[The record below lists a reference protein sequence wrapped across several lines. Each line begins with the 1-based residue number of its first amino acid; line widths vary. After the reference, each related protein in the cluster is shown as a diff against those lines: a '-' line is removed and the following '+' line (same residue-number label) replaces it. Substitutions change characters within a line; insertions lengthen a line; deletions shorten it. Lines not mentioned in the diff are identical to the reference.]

1 MAMDEKKLSMYL
13 AGTLKVIF
21 DGLNS
26 ALSHGGT
33 NYTLVSYDGHDF
45 IRESMGD
52 DGKINES
59 LLSRN
64 IGKTVDCSP
73 FMRDKLIAEFERQK
87 VTFAAIETVEPTK
100 DGGVANW
107 CYFATHKSD
116 RDKVDHIIMD
126 LNMMKGEQQME
137 PSAFLAYT
145 AEKNINIRG
154 IQGVEPEIYETMLK
168 EKSLDFPFCAI
179 KNSYGSY
186 DIRIPEQEDIK
197 LHDAIVNAVVLC
209 SAHTRTNIIERS
221 RDRREQINDA
231 VSKIMDSRKAFVI
244 MDGQSPD
251 HYIRTDSTGFHS
263 IVRTDAGEKELD
275 YVERTSPN
283 YQTKA
288 YNILHD
294 YGSFEKM
301 IATDKDIEQQMQKVR
316 DKASLQKEPDINI
329 KVEYY
334 KRSMSE
340 HIRESIERDYLGRL
354 KDNEVRFHAA
364 IDHAAIIGDDA
375 QKGDLEGDLQLN
387 GRALKGAVEESS
399 IDLSDLNGEAFSLQ
413 FCETVLGTR
422 AEENPDARLLL
433 EDEAMANEGLKE
445 LAQEPPKIKQA
456 VINEIRQTIEEVRMM
471 DYEITV
477 LDRGEFALEVE
488 SKENAF
494 VEISTDER
502 EM

>member
-1 MAMDEKKLSMYL
+1 MAMDERKLSMYL

-26 ALSHGGT
+26 AINHNGT

-45 IRESMGD
+45 IRESMGT
-52 DGKINES
+52 DGKIDEA

-73 FMRDKLIAEFERQK
+73 FMKDKLIAEFERQR

-100 DGGVANW
+100 SGGVTNW

-116 RDKVDHIIMD
+116 RDKVDHIITD

-137 PSAFLAYT
+137 PSAFLAYAT
-145 AEKNINIRG
+145 EKNIPISG
-154 IQGVEPEIYETMLK
+154 IQGVEPEVFETMLK
-168 EKSLDFPFCAI
+168 EKRLDFPFCAI
-179 KNSYGSY
+179 KNPYGSY
-186 DIRIPEQEDIK
+186 DIRIPEQEDRK
-197 LHDAIVNAVVLC
+197 THNAIVNAVILC
-209 SAHTRTNIIERS
+209 SAHTRTNIIERT

-231 VSKIMDSRKAFVI
+231 VSKIMDSRKSYVI

-251 HYIRTDSTGFHS
+251 HYIRTDSGGFHS
-263 IVRTDAGEKELD
+263 IIRTPAGEQELD
-275 YVERTSPN
+275 FVERTSPN

-294 YGSFEKM
+294 YGSFEKL

-316 DKASLQKEPDINI
+316 DKAGLQKEPDINVKI
-329 KVEYY
+329 EYY
-334 KRSMSE
+334 KRSMME
-340 HIRESIERDYLGRL
+340 HIKESIERDYLGRL
-354 KDNEVRFHAA
+354 RDNEVKFHAA
-364 IDHAAIIGDDA
+364 IDHAVMVKDDT

-387 GRALKGAVEESS
+387 GRALQGTVKETS
-399 IDLSDLNGEAFSLQ
+399 IDLSDLNGEAFSQQ

-422 AEENPDARLLL
+422 AEDDLDARYLM
-433 EDEAMANEGLKE
+433 EDEMKANTGLKE
-445 LAQEPPKIKQA
+445 LAGEPREIKQA
-456 VINEIRQTIEEVRMM
+456 VINEIRQTIEEVRTM

>member
-33 NYTLVSYDGHDF
+33 NYTLVSYEGHDF
-45 IRESMGD
+45 IRESMGAN
-52 DGKINES
+52 GKIDET

-73 FMRDKLIAEFERQK
+73 FMKDKLITEFERQR
-87 VTFAAIETVEPTK
+87 VTFAAIETVESTK
-100 DGGVANW
+100 NGGVTNW
-107 CYFATHKSD
+107 CYFATHKDD
-116 RDKVDHIIMD
+116 REKVEHITSD
-126 LNMMKGEQQME
+126 LNVMKGDQQME
-137 PSAFLAYT
+137 PQAFLAYT
-145 AEKNINIRG
+145 TEKNIPISG
-154 IQGVEPEIYETMLK
+154 IQGVEPEVFETMLK
-168 EKSLDFPFCAI
+168 EKRLDFPFCAL

-186 DIRIPEQEDIK
+186 DIRIPEQEDRNT
-197 LHDAIVNAVVLC
+197 HNSIVYAVILC

-231 VSKIMDSRKAFVI
+231 VSKIMDNQKSFVI
-244 MDGQSPD
+244 MDSQSPD
-251 HYIRTDSTGFHS
+251 HYIRTDSGGFHN
-263 IVRTDAGEKELD
+263 IIRTPAGEQEMD
-275 YVERTSPN
+275 FVERTSPN

-294 YGSFEKM
+294 YGSFEKL
-301 IATDKDIEQQMQKVR
+301 IATDKDTEQQMQKVR
-316 DKASLQKEPDINI
+316 DKAGLQKEPDINVKI
-329 KVEYY
+329 EYY
-334 KRSMSE
+334 KRCMSE
-340 HIRESIERDYLGRL
+340 HIKESIERDYLGRI
-354 KDNEVRFHAA
+354 KDNEVKFHAA
-364 IDHAAIIGDDA
+364 IDHAVVTKDDI
-375 QKGDLEGDLQLN
+375 QKGDLEGDLLLN
-387 GRALKGAVEESS
+387 DRALKGIVKETS
-399 IDLSDLNGEAFSLQ
+399 IDLSDLNGEAFSQQ
-413 FCETVLGTR
+413 FCETILGTR
-422 AEENPDARLLL
+422 AEEDLDAKLLL
-433 EDEAMANEGLKE
+433 EDEIMANTGLRE
-445 LAQEPPKIKQA
+445 LSEEPREIKQA
-456 VINEIRQTIEEVRMM
+456 VMNEIRQTIEEVHTM

>member
-1 MAMDEKKLSMYL
+1 MAMDERKLSMYL

-26 ALSHGGT
+26 ALNHGGT
-33 NYTLVSYDGHDF
+33 NYTLVSYDGKDF
-45 IRESMGD
+45 IRESMGK
-52 DGKINES
+52 DGKIDET

-73 FMRDKLIAEFERQK
+73 FMKDKLITEFERQR

-100 DGGVANW
+100 DDGVTNW
-107 CYFATHKSD
+107 CYFATHKDD
-116 RDKVDHIIMD
+116 REKVDRITAD

-145 AEKNINIRG
+145 VEKNIPVSG
-154 IQGVEPEIYETMLK
+154 IQGVEPEVFDTMLR
-168 EKSLDFPFCAI
+168 ENHLDFPFCAI

-186 DIRIPEQEDIK
+186 DIRIPEQEDRK
-197 LHDAIVNAVVLC
+197 THNAIVNAVILC
-209 SAHTRTNIIERS
+209 SAHTRTNIIERT
-221 RDRREQINDA
+221 RDRRDQINDA
-231 VSKIMDSRKAFVI
+231 VSKIMDSRKSFVI

-251 HYIRTDSTGFHS
+251 HYIRTDSSGFHN
-263 IVRTDAGEKELD
+263 IIRTATGERELD
-275 YVERTSPN
+275 FVERTSPN

-294 YGSFEKM
+294 YGSFEKLV
-301 IATDKDIEQQMQKVR
+301 ATDKNIEQQMQKVR
-316 DKASLQKEPDINI
+316 DKAGLQKEPDINVKI
-329 KVEYY
+329 EYY
-334 KRSMSE
+334 KRCMSE
-340 HIRESIERDYLGRL
+340 HIKESIERDYLGRI

-364 IDHAAIIGDDA
+364 IDHAIVTRDDA

-387 GRALKGAVEESS
+387 DRALKGVVKESS
-399 IDLSDLNGEAFSLQ
+399 IDLSDLNGEAFSQQ

-422 AEENPDARLLL
+422 AEEDLDAKLLL
-433 EDEAMANEGLKE
+433 EDEIMANEGLKE
-445 LAQEPPKIKQA
+445 LAQEPREIKQA
-456 VINEIRQTIEEVRMM
+456 VINEIRQTIEEVRTM
-471 DYEITV
+471 DYEITA

-494 VEISTDER
+494 LEISTDER